1 LRRAGEQEAIA
12 HRVVVVVAER
22 DLGGRRG
29 DLEQRLGLSNGEIVA
44 ARVDGCAHQGL
55 TGDHEQLA
63 PVPAPADAAGPAGRD
78 LPAPR
83 TPVQTPQASLLAAG
97 LVREILDAVRLFSA
111 GIEQTDDITIVVVR
125 RM

>member
-1 LRRAGEQEAIA
+1 M
-12 HRVVVVVAER
+12 
-22 DLGGRRG
+22 
-29 DLEQRLGLSNGEIVA
+29 
-44 ARVDGCAHQGL
+44 
-55 TGDHEQLA
+55 
-63 PVPAPADAAGPAGRD
+63 
-78 LPAPR
+78 PAPR